1 MLLPMDLQP
10 IIALAKSRAGNPD
23 MPDSQLAAM
32 LGISQPAFARDK
44 KRGFSD
50 AVAMRL
56 AAMAGEDATAVLVTV
71 RAMRERNP
79 EVRSVLERLAKRL
92 ATAAGA
98 AFLATGLSGQLTP
111 AGGGEGR

>member
-1 MLLPMDLQP
+1 MDLTET
-10 IIALAKSRAGNPD
+10 IRSAKRRAGNEQ
-23 MPDSQLAAM
+23 MPDTALATL
-32 LGISQPAFARDK
+32 LGIAGPTFARDK

-56 AAMAGEDATAVLVTV
+56 AVMAGEDATAVLVTV